1 MIISFFE
8 LLKYNSFF
16 CKNLMPIHETYQD
29 NLSFLN
35 QNLYTRKNL
44 EVWSTAKT
52 SENLNLEQTFK
63 IIPSDFIKKEWKG
76 LLLLTLN
83 MLFATGKWFSG

>member
-1 MIISFFE
+1 MK
-8 LLKYNSFF
+8 L
-16 CKNLMPIHETYQD
+16 YQD

-44 EVWSTAKT
+44 EVWSIAKT

>member
-1 MIISFFE
+1 
-8 LLKYNSFF
+8 
-16 CKNLMPIHETYQD
+16 MPIHETVPRQFK
-29 NLSFLN
+29 LSKPKPLHQKEFGGMDD
-35 QNLYTRKNL
+35 
-44 EVWSTAKT
+44 SKT